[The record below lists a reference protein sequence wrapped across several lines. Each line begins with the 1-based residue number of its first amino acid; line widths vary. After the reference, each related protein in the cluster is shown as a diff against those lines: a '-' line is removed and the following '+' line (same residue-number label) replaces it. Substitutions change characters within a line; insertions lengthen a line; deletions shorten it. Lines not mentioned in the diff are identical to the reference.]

1 MKRTWLMLGA
11 GVALLASAEAS
22 AQVRAGSGILVRKD
36 GASASTTTSTTTAV
50 SEGDV
55 AVVTLTP
62 FELAPYAN
70 MNEKNMTAHMSA
82 SDSLELQIS
91 RLAQT
96 KASNQRVRNYATM
109 LVNDHSSHLAK
120 TIEIITDEDVGA
132 EPLSY
137 DPEHVRMREV
147 LSALRARGRSA
158 EWDAAFL
165 RFQVMHHQNEIDLL
179 TPVVKNAHARLG
191 LELTPTTP
199 EKFAEIIRADV
210 DKYAKAVKLAGLKP
224 Q

>member
-1 MKRTWLMLGA
+1 MKRTWLVLGA

-22 AQVRAGSGILVRKD
+22 AQAGSGIRVRKD
-36 GASASTTTSTTTAV
+36 GASASTTTSTTAV

-70 MNEKNMTAHMSA
+70 MSEKNMTAHMSA

-96 KASNQRVRNYATM
+96 KASSQRVRNYATM

-132 EPLSY
+132 ESLSY

-147 LSALRARGRSA
+147 LSALRTRSRSA

-179 TPVVKNAHARLG
+179 TPVIKNAHDDDLEKLIEGTLQSLARHRDAARTVAATVG
-191 LELTPTTP
+191 LS
-199 EKFAEIIRADV
+199 I
-210 DKYAKAVKLAGLKP
+210 